1 MEGIKR
7 FNDNSKINLNNAN
20 IIYADKLLKNTLT
33 NMNLSNH
40 SFKNYEYEMSRFLKC
55 NKISFNDLIT
65 TIKAEQHHR
74 IENNIIIE
82 YDPNNSLLK
91 TYYDKYINECRNNG
105 NKETTIQ
112 TKIRTITTVLNHCN
126 IKTPTIK
133 FNIVNT
139 QQKTPLL
146 TNKDIAYIINN
157 HCNIHHKALICFMA
171 SSGIRRYDTQ
181 QFKIIDFLKA
191 TYKYHKT
198 LNIDE
203 FLNNPLHNMVGYWE
217 FTPHKT
223 QKNGLICKTCNSG
236 ESSNYI
242 IESLKDRKIAIDN
255 YNKRNNTNIILS
267 SNMPLFAN
275 KKSCYTEPYKLK
287 SITKIMERKNKLFKE
302 YKINSLT
309 DDLKNDKISINQ
321 YDKYITNLPIFKVH
335 NLRHYFIS
343 VLRHY
348 TVNRD
353 IALIMEAHTS
363 NIKTDKYY
371 IGESNELF
379 NEDTI
384 RETYNT
390 IEKYLTFN
398 NNISISET
406 DKMKKDNEKLLNEY
420 NNLKQENE
428 MLNNTIHQLKSEQS
442 NFNEELQ
449 EIKDFLQNSKT
460 LKKLGI

>member
-1 MEGIKR
+1 METVQ
-7 FNDNSKINLNNAN
+7 KINNNININSNKKN
-20 IIYADKLLKNTLT
+20 IICDDDYLKTTLN
-33 NMNLSNH
+33 NMNLSEY
-40 SFKNYEYEMSRFLKC
+40 SYKNYYYHMTKFLEC
-55 NKISFNDLIT
+55 NNITFKDLIT
-65 TIKAEQHHR
+65 TITEQQHH
-74 IENNIIIE
+74 IIKDNKIIE
-82 YDPNNSLLK
+82 YDPQNSLLK
-91 TYYDKYINECRNNG
+91 SYYDKYINESRIKG

-112 TKIRTITTVLNHCN
+112 TKIRSINTVLNHCN

-133 FNIVNT
+133 FNIHNT

-157 HCNIHHKALICFMA
+157 HCNIHHKSLISFMA

-191 TYKYHKT
+191 TYRYHKT
-198 LNIDE
+198 LNLDE
-203 FLNNPLHNMVGYWE
+203 FLNNPKYNMVGYWE

-223 QKNGLICKTCNSG
+223 KKNGLICKTCNSG

-267 SNMPLFAN
+267 PNMPLFSS
-275 KKSCYTEPYKLK
+275 KTSCYTEPLKLK
-287 SITKIMERKNKLFKE
+287 SITKIMERKNKLFQE
-302 YKINSLT
+302 YKINSLSR
-309 DDLKNDKISINQ
+309 DLETDKITINQ
-321 YDKYITNLPIFKVH
+321 YDKYINNLPIFKVH

-379 NEDTI
+379 NEETI
-384 RETYNT
+384 RETYNA

-398 NNISISET
+398 NNISTSET
-406 DKMKKDNEKLLNEY
+406 DQMKKENEKLLKDYNRLKEENILLN
-420 NNLKQENE
+420 NNLEEQKELINAFDD
-428 MLNNTIHQLKSEQS
+428 IIGQLKK
-442 NFNEELQ
+442 NGLLK
-449 EIKDFLQNSKT
+449 EI
-460 LKKLGI
+460 

>member
-1 MEGIKR
+1 
-7 FNDNSKINLNNAN
+7 
-20 IIYADKLLKNTLT
+20 
-33 NMNLSNH
+33 
-40 SFKNYEYEMSRFLKC
+40 
-55 NKISFNDLIT
+55 
-65 TIKAEQHHR
+65 
-74 IENNIIIE
+74 
-82 YDPNNSLLK
+82 
-91 TYYDKYINECRNNG
+91 
-105 NKETTIQ
+105 
-112 TKIRTITTVLNHCN
+112 
-126 IKTPTIK
+126 
-133 FNIVNT
+133 
-139 QQKTPLL
+139 
-146 TNKDIAYIINN
+146 
-157 HCNIHHKALICFMA
+157 
-171 SSGIRRYDTQ
+171 
-181 QFKIIDFLKA
+181 
-191 TYKYHKT
+191 
-198 LNIDE
+198 
-203 FLNNPLHNMVGYWE
+203 
-217 FTPHKT
+217 
-223 QKNGLICKTCNSG
+223 
-236 ESSNYI
+236 
-242 IESLKDRKIAIDN
+242 
-255 YNKRNNTNIILS
+255 
-267 SNMPLFAN
+267 
-275 KKSCYTEPYKLK
+275 
-287 SITKIMERKNKLFKE
+287 MERKNKLFKE